1 MPEGNIRGA
10 EVELSCPD
18 LPEGLRVFGK
28 LGFAVE
34 MIMPADDP
42 QIAVIAGLGVRLRLV
57 ANTRKPPGS
66 IRLICRDPRLVGDGH
81 LIAGGVRI
89 DLVAERSAPVIPPNK
104 PKFSVV
110 RDEPDAWR
118 LGRADMQYRDLIP
131 DRHGGRFIASHI
143 CIPHGGPVPDYVHWH
158 AIKFQLIYCYKGW
171 VKLVYEDQGE
181 PFTMQAG
188 DCVVQPPRIRHRVL
202 ESSDALEVI
211 EVTTPALHE
220 THADAG
226 LALPSSKTAT
236 GRDFDGQSFTWHRAG
251 PDPFAARSLGIATAS
266 GGLAGARVLTRA
278 ATPACTHDAE
288 LLFGFV
294 LRGEMTVTC
303 DGVGGKLISTDAF
316 AVPPHM
322 PFQLED
328 GSPDL
333 AWLEVTLPAQVEY
346 SRLR

>member
-1 MPEGNIRGA
+1 MLAGNIRSA

-18 LPEGLRVFGK
+18 LADGLRVFGK

-42 QIAVIAGLGVRLRLV
+42 QIAVISGHGLTLRLV

-66 IRLICRDPRLVGDGH
+66 IRLVCRDPRALGDGH
-81 LIAGGVRI
+81 LIAGGIRI
-89 DLVAERSAPVIPPNK
+89 DLVAERTAPVVPVNM
-104 PKFSVV
+104 PKFAVV

-118 LGRADMQYRDLIP
+118 LGRAEMQYRDLIP

-158 AIKFQLIYCYKGW
+158 AIKFQLIYCFKGW
-171 VKLVYEDQGE
+171 VKLVYQDQGE
-181 PFTMQAG
+181 PFVMREG
-188 DCVVQPPRIRHRVL
+188 DCVVQPPGIRHRVL

-211 EVTTPALHE
+211 EVTTPAIHE
-220 THADAG
+220 THADTE
-226 LALPSSKTAT
+226 LVLPMSTVQPT
-236 GRDFDGQSFTWHRAG
+236 RDFDGQTFTWHRAG
-251 PDPFAARSLGIATAS
+251 GDQFAARSLGIATAS

-303 DGVGGKLISTDAF
+303 DGVGGKLIATDAF
-316 AVPPHM
+316 TIPPNV

-328 GSPDL
+328 GSSDL
-333 AWLEVTLPAQVEY
+333 AWLEVSLPAQVEY

>member
-42 QIAVIAGLGVRLRLV
+42 QIAVIAGHGVRLRLV

-89 DLVAERSAPVIPPNK
+89 DLVAERSVPVIPPNK

-118 LGRADMQYRDLIP
+118 LGRADMHYRDLIP

-158 AIKFQLIYCYKGW
+158 AIKFQLIYCYKGNAS
-171 VKLVYEDQGE
+171 KVYAQMFCDFR
-181 PFTMQAG
+181 FTRGQAPENFTIAG
-188 DCVVQPPRIRHRVL
+188 RGSAGHF
-202 ESSDALEVI
+202 
-211 EVTTPALHE
+211 TLH
-220 THADAG
+220 
-226 LALPSSKTAT
+226 ST
-236 GRDFDGQSFTWHRAG
+236 GFKFT
-251 PDPFAARSLGIATAS
+251 FL
-266 GGLAGARVLTRA
+266 
-278 ATPACTHDAE
+278 
-288 LLFGFV
+288 
-294 LRGEMTVTC
+294 
-303 DGVGGKLISTDAF
+303 
-316 AVPPHM
+316 PHM
-322 PFQLED
+322 RR
-328 GSPDL
+328 
-333 AWLEVTLPAQVEY
+333 AV
-346 SRLR
+346 SR